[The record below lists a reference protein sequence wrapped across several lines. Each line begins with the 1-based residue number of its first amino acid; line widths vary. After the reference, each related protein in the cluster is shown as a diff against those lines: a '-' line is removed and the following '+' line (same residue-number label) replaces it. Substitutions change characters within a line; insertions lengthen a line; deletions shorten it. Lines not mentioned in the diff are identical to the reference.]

1 MIRIDQY
8 NANLI
13 LVSGFDILMLVDD
26 QTGI

>member
-1 MIRIDQY
+1 MTRIDQY

>member
-26 QTGI
+26 QTEI